1 MIVRTRKES
10 TTAPSEQWTPLAF
23 AGPLSKDA
31 QSEQWTPLAFTG
43 SLSKDSAKQ
52 IDSYLNKTIA
62 RYLLTKIVSLK
73 TQSKYHPDDL
83 S

>member
-1 MIVRTRKES
+1 MIARTVKES

-23 AGPLSKDA
+23 A
-31 QSEQWTPLAFTG
+31 G

-52 IDSYLNKTIA
+52 IDSYLNKTIT